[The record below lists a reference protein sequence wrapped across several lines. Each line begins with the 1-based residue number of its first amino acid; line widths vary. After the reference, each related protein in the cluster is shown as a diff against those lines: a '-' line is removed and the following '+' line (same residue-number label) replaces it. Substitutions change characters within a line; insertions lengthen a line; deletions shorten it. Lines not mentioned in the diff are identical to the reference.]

1 MTVYS
6 VSILFLFVLQLSTLA
21 FMQFDLVFVILFFF
35 ILAAAPFLR
44 EICMTLWINWNWT
57 SSLCRI
63 RHPEKK
69 KAKINISNKAKLINF
84 LDEITRASGLA
95 TSKEKAYL
103 QEMERDQTP
112 ELQSG
117 WILKNTKE
125 KNLAA
130 PSCYPRWVGIAIN
143 RNWLLVWKL
152 LLVAINF
159 HSTNQ
164 NKGRSPNQNK

>member
-1 MTVYS
+1 
-6 VSILFLFVLQLSTLA
+6 
-21 FMQFDLVFVILFFF
+21 
-35 ILAAAPFLR
+35 
-44 EICMTLWINWNWT
+44 
-57 SSLCRI
+57 
-63 RHPEKK
+63 
-69 KAKINISNKAKLINF
+69 

-143 RNWLLVWKL
+143 RN
-152 LLVAINF
+152 
-159 HSTNQ
+159 
-164 NKGRSPNQNK
+164 